1 MKSGQE
7 GAYFDVAS
15 NSIWDS
21 SRGFRGVPI
30 PAPPRRSRRGSRHG
44 SKKTLATS
52 GPPTGIASIR
62 VHALHHVTLSSWP
75 GLVMQ

>member
-1 MKSGQE
+1 MTSGQE
-7 GAYFDVAS
+7 GAYFDLAS
-15 NSIWDS
+15 NSFWDS

-52 GPPTGIASIR
+52 GWHPPPPPPPA
-62 VHALHHVTLSSWP
+62 HVCMACTKFHSQD
-75 GLVMQ
+75 GLN